1 MQAIYLTGERIYLR
15 AMQLSDK
22 EHAAAWFDSLYPINA
37 TRAEAFLKEELKDPY
52 SHTQRLAVILK
63 ETDEIAGGLTSW
75 TNGRKAVLSFTA
87 APWITDADR
96 LRADTLRIVIP
107 WLRDEASMLS
117 VNIAVPA
124 DETQSIAVAEELGM
138 QLGVRLREHVARPGH
153 RVDKL
158 FFQALGPIWTEE
170 EPNHA

>member
-22 EHAAAWFDSLYPINA
+22 EHAAAWFNSLYPINA

-52 SHTQRLAVILK
+52 SRTQHLAIILK
-63 ETDEIAGGLTSW
+63 ETDEIAGGLTTS
-75 TNGRKAVLSFTA
+75 TNGRKAMLSFTA
-87 APWITDADR
+87 APWIADGDR

-107 WLRDEASMLS
+107 WLRDEGSMLS
-117 VNIAVPA
+117 ITIAVPD
-124 DETQSIAVAEELGM
+124 DEITSIAVAEELGM
-138 QLGVRLREHVARPGH
+138 RIGVRLREQVARPGR

-158 FFQALGPIWTEE
+158 IFQALGPIWTEE
-170 EPNHA
+170 EPVHA

>member
-15 AMQLSDK
+15 AMQLADK
-22 EHAAAWFDSLYPINA
+22 EHAAAWFNSLYPINS

-52 SHTQRLAVILK
+52 SRTQHLAIIRK
-63 ETDEIAGGLTSW
+63 ETGEIAGGLTLW

-87 APWITDADR
+87 APWITDGDC
-96 LRADTLRIVIP
+96 LRAGTLRLVIP

-117 VNIAVPA
+117 INMAVPA
-124 DETQSIAVAEELGM
+124 DETESIAAAEELGM
-138 QLGVRLREHVARPGH
+138 QVGVRLREHVARPGH

-158 FFQALGPIWTEE
+158 IYQVLGPIWTEE
-170 EPNHA
+170 ERVHA